1 MVYSYVFSGTL
12 PEDARTYVKRQAD
25 TDLYEALQAGEFCT
39 VFNSRQTGK
48 SSLRVHAM
56 HQLKQ
61 EGIACTAIDISMHE
75 TQEVTPDQWYANIL
89 RSLTSDFA
97 LDINLRTWWRDRSDL
112 SPLGRFG
119 EFIESILLAQV
130 SQKIVIFIDEI
141 DSVLSLKF
149 PIDDF
154 FAFIRGCYNKRA
166 DNSSYQ
172 RLTFCLLGVTTPSDL
187 IQDKVRT
194 PFNIGRAIELT
205 GFSLEEAKLPLSP
218 GLAKK
223 TNNPESV
230 VAQILQYTGG
240 QPFLT
245 QKLCQ
250 LVLEKT
256 ESREPEIDGLVQKYV
271 IENWE
276 SSDDPEHLKTIKNR
290 LLWKE
295 QRAGRLLGLY
305 QELLE
310 AGELDADDSLEKVEL
325 RLSGLVVKQ
334 QGKLKV
340 YNPIYRKIFN
350 RDWVEEQLAMLRP
363 PFYREAITAWLASNE
378 EDESRLLQGQALAEA
393 REWAAGKSLSDR
405 DYQFLSAS
413 QEWDK
418 REVEITLEAER
429 EASRI
434 LAEANHTLNK
444 AQKQAKQALNEAQ
457 NKAKQAIKGGLA
469 VLGVISIGAIA
480 VLFWA
485 KTQLNESKITEIKA
499 LTSASRALWVSE
511 DRLPSLIAALQAGN
525 ELQSIQ
531 SSSTLEKETIFNL
544 QRLARTSQEYNRLE
558 GHNNWVWQAAIS
570 PQGNLIATASEDK
583 TVKIWSSDGKLLK
596 TIPHG
601 DRVNGIAFS
610 PDGETI
616 ATASKDQTVKLW
628 NIEGELLATL
638 AGHGRTVYSVAFSP
652 DGQTIASGSK
662 DKTIKIW
669 SREGKLLA
677 TLEGKDGHKS
687 DVTSLSFSPD
697 GKTLASGSF
706 DTTVKIWEVNRSD
719 KGAKPKLLRTLNNHD
734 KGVTSVS
741 FSPDGKKLASASE
754 DGIWILWDSSGN
766 YLNTHKAHD
775 DIIWMISFSPDSRT
789 LATASNDRSVKLWS
803 QDGSLL
809 QTLKGHKSAVYG
821 VSFAPDEGQDKLAI
835 ASASADNTVKLW
847 RFENRLRK
855 SLQGHTERV
864 NSVSFSPDGQTLA
877 SAARDNTI
885 KLWRRDGTFLQTL
898 KGHKDWVYGVTYSP
912 DNQTIAS
919 ASADKTVKLWREN
932 GNLLHTLRGHKDQV
946 NNVNFSPEGDL
957 LVSAARDN
965 TAKIWSIEGNL
976 LQTLEG
982 HKGWVYHASFSPDG
996 QTIATASADNTVKLW
1011 KQDGT
1016 LLQTLRG
1023 HKDEVNW
1030 VAFSPDGKAIATAG
1044 DDNTVRLWSL
1054 DGTLLKTLKG
1064 HTSKVVAV
1072 NFSPD
1077 GKILASVS
1085 WDKTI
1090 KLWSRNEL
1098 LQTLEGHGDF
1108 VHGISFSPDGTELAS
1123 AGWDRTVK
1131 LWDIQDLPAPIG
1143 ENLDSL
1149 LAWGCN
1155 WLGDYINSHEKEREK
1170 LQVCRD

>member
-1 MVYSYVFSGTL
+1 MVDSYVFSGTL

-25 TDLYEALQAGEFCT
+25 TDLYEALQTGQFCT

-48 SSLRVHAM
+48 SSLRVRAM
-56 HQLKQ
+56 RRLKQ

-97 LDINLRTWWRDRSDL
+97 LNVNLRSWWRDREAL

-119 EFIESILLAQV
+119 EFIESILLAQIT
-130 SQKIVIFIDEI
+130 QNIVIFIDEI

-166 DNSSYQ
+166 DNPSYQ

-205 GFSLEEAKLPLSP
+205 GFSLEEAKLALCP

-223 TNNPESV
+223 TDNSELV
-230 VAQILQYTGG
+230 LAHILQWTGG

-250 LVLEKT
+250 IVVEKA
-256 ESREPEIDGLVQKYV
+256 ENREPKIEDLVQKQV

-276 SSDDPEHLKTIKNR
+276 SRDDPEHLKTIKNR
-290 LLWKE
+290 LLWNE

-305 QELLE
+305 QQLLE

-340 YNPIYRKIFN
+340 YNPIYGEIFN
-350 RDWVEEQLAMLRP
+350 RDWVEEQLAILRP
-363 PFYREAITAWLASNE
+363 PFYREAITAWLASNR
-378 EDESRLLQGQALAEA
+378 EDESRLLRGQALAEA

-413 QEWDK
+413 QEWEK
-418 REVEITLEAER
+418 REVELTLEAER

-434 LAEANHTLNK
+434 LAEANQTLNE
-444 AQKQAKQALNEAQ
+444 AQEQAKQALNEAQ
-457 NKAKQAIKGGLA
+457 DKAKQAIKGGLA
-469 VLGVISIGAIA
+469 ILGIIGLGAIA

-485 KTQLNESKITEIKA
+485 KTELNQSKITEIKA

-511 DRLPSLIAALQAGN
+511 DRLASLMAALQAGN
-525 ELQSIQ
+525 ELQSVTAN
-531 SSSTLEKETIFNL
+531 SNLENETVFNL

-558 GHNNWVWQAAIS
+558 GHTNWVWQAAIS

-583 TVKIWSSDGKLLK
+583 TAKIWSSEGQLLQ
-596 TIPHG
+596 TLPHS

-610 PDGETI
+610 PDGQTI

-628 NIEGELLATL
+628 NLEGELLATL
-638 AGHGRTVYSVAFSP
+638 VGHGRTVYSVAFSP
-652 DGQTIASGSK
+652 DGDIIASGSK
-662 DKTIKIW
+662 DKTIKLW
-669 SREGKLLA
+669 SRDGKLL
-677 TLEGKDGHKS
+677 TSLEGKDGHKS
-687 DVTSLSFSPD
+687 DITSISFSPD
-697 GKTLASGSF
+697 GKTLASASF
-706 DTTVKIWEVNRSD
+706 DKTVKLWSINRTD
-719 KGAKPKLLRTLNNHD
+719 KGIEAKLLKTLKNHNR
-734 KGVTSVS
+734 GVTSVS

-754 DGIWILWDSSGN
+754 DGILIIWDRDGKLLTSRI
-766 YLNTHKAHD
+766 AHD
-775 DIIWMISFSPDSRT
+775 DIVWMVAFSPDGRT
-789 LATASNDRSVKLWS
+789 LATASNDRSVRLWS
-803 QDGSLL
+803 EDGSLL

-821 VSFAPDEGQDKLAI
+821 ASFAPDKNKSLSI

-864 NSVSFSPDGQTLA
+864 NGVSFSPDGQTIA

-919 ASADKTVKLWREN
+919 ASADKTVKLWRED
-932 GNLLHTLRGHKDQV
+932 GTLLSTLEGHKDEV
-946 NNVNFSPEGDL
+946 NNVSFSPYGRF

-965 TAKIWSIEGNL
+965 TAKLWSIEGKL
-976 LQTLEG
+976 LQTLDG
-982 HKGWVYHASFSPDG
+982 HEGWVYHASFSPDG

-1011 KQDGT
+1011 KPDGT
-1016 LLQTLRG
+1016 LLSTLEG

-1030 VAFSPDGKAIATAG
+1030 VAFSPDGETIATAS
-1044 DDNTVRLWSL
+1044 DDNTVRLWSKE
-1054 DGTLLKTLKG
+1054 GTLLKTLEG
-1064 HTSKVVAV
+1064 HTSKAVVV

-1077 GKILASVS
+1077 GKILASAS
-1085 WDKTI
+1085 WDKTV
-1090 KLWSRNEL
+1090 KLWTRNEL

-1108 VHGISFSPDGTELAS
+1108 VHGISFSPDGKQLAS

-1131 LWDIQDLPAPIG
+1131 LWDIQNLPAPIG
-1143 ENLDSL
+1143 EDLDGL
-1149 LAWGCN
+1149 LAWGCD
-1155 WLGDYINSHEKEREK
+1155 WLGDYLSSHAKEREK
-1170 LQVCRD
+1170 LQVCR